1 VFTTTGGTSH
11 SVVLTGLS
19 NGLSYTRYVRCQ
31 DASANANPDDFTI
44 AFSVAAD
51 TTPPVRS
58 NGQPS
63 GTLTAGTTQAT
74 MSLAT
79 NENATCRF
87 GPTAGVVYAS
97 QPSAFTTTGGTN
109 HSVLLTGLS
118 NGQSYTRYVR
128 CQDGVPNAN
137 PDDFAITFAVA
148 NPPPPDTTP
157 PTVSMTA
164 PTAGT
169 VFGNVTLT
177 ATAGDNIGV
186 LGVQFLVNGSPVGA
200 EDTTSP
206 YSISWPSTSVA
217 NGGPYALS
225 ARARDAAGNSTTS
238 AVVNVMVNNSNLGLV
253 AAYNFDEGS
262 GTTLIDRTGQ
272 GRTGTV
278 SGAAWSTQGKNNG
291 ALSFDGVN
299 DMVTVAD
306 ANSLDLTTG
315 MTLEAWVFPT
325 ALGAG
330 SWRNVIIKE
339 RPGGEVYN
347 LYANA
352 DTDAPTTYVVRASL
366 PDAPLD
372 ARGTAQLPLNSWTH
386 LATTYD
392 GSTLRIFVNGVQVG
406 TRAVSGALI
415 TSSGAVRIGGNS
427 IWGEYFQGRLDDI
440 RIYNRAL
447 TATEISADMGV
458 PVQQQ

>member
-1 VFTTTGGTSH
+1 
-11 SVVLTGLS
+11 VLTGLV
-19 NGLSYTRYVRCQ
+19 NGQNYTRYVRCQ
-31 DASANANPDDFTI
+31 DAASNANPDDFAITF
-44 AFSVAAD
+44 AVASD

-58 NGQPS
+58 NGQPT
-63 GTLTAGTTQAT
+63 GTLAAGTTQAT
-74 MSLAT
+74 LSLTT

-87 GPTAGVVYAS
+87 GPTAGVAYAS
-97 QPSAFTTTGGTN
+97 QPSVFSTTGGTS
-109 HSVLLTGLS
+109 HSVLLTGLG

-128 CQDGVPNAN
+128 CQDAATNVN
-137 PDDFAITFAVA
+137 PDDFSITFAVA
-148 NPPPPDTTP
+148 TPPPPDTTP

-164 PTAGT
+164 PAAGT
-169 VFGNVTLT
+169 VSGNVTLT
-177 ATAGDNIGV
+177 ATATDNISV
-186 LGVQFLVNGSPVGA
+186 VGVQFLLNGTPIGA

-225 ARARDAAGNSTTS
+225 ARARDAAGNLATS
-238 AVVNVMVNNSNLGLV
+238 AAVNVTVNNTSLGLV
-253 AAYNFDEGS
+253 AAYNFDEGT
-262 GTTLIDRTGQ
+262 GTSLTDRTGQ
-272 GRTGTV
+272 GRTGTI
-278 SGAAWSTQGKNNG
+278 SGAAWSTQGKYGG

-299 DMVTVAD
+299 DSVTVAD

-315 MTLEAWVFPT
+315 MTLEAWVLPT
-325 ALGAG
+325 ANGGG

-352 DTDAPTTYVVRASL
+352 DTNAPTIYVVRASQ
-366 PDAPLD
+366 PDVPLD
-372 ARGTAQLPLNSWTH
+372 ARGTTELPLNTWTH

-392 GSTLRIFVNGVQVG
+392 GTTLRIFVNGVQVG
-406 TRAVSGALI
+406 TRAVSGALFA
-415 TSSGAVRIGGNS
+415 SAGALQIGGNS

-447 TATEISADMGV
+447 SAAEIQADMNA